1 MNHGSLWRRCG
12 LAAVRCGSRS
22 SLSTLGAESSF
33 PTTRVV
39 ACCQIFTRAGGAA
52 TCGVAERGSRQAA
65 AKSRWAPGIAASC
78 CKVWRGGGIAA
89 SFCNFG
95 WAPGIAGA
103 RSKLPHSLAEC
114 LASPQA
120 GAKSGR
126 AGIAASCCK
135 RGAACAQHTEHL
147 SPKKSGLTA
156 SAQFQEYYRIGSGDH
171 PLKLERYRED

>member
-1 MNHGSLWRRCG
+1 MPKRRLRSHPHALG
-12 LAAVRCGSRS
+12 PAFGDLAATAARTGNTETKSFDSGRPQFFHQLIRS
-22 SLSTLGAESSF
+22 DRFGLF
-33 PTTRVV
+33 PTFP
-39 ACCQIFTRAGGAA
+39 QDIGH
-52 TCGVAERGSRQAA
+52 EIEE
-65 AKSRWAPGIAASC
+65 GIHRRPA
-78 CKVWRGGGIAA
+78 VWRGGGIAA

-135 RGAACAQHTEHL
+135 RGAGCALHTEHL

-156 SAQFQEYYRIGSGDH
+156 STQFQKYYRFRSGDH
-171 PLKLERYRED
+171 PLKLER